1 MHVYK
6 SSGVLSLQYKEKR
19 MEQEKEL
26 LYGQTSWLN
35 EELKAKSEELLSIS
49 RQKGNEILE
58 LKCKLGNK
66 EDEACLPFSLI
77 IKVSHKAE
85 GH

>member
-1 MHVYK
+1 
-6 SSGVLSLQYKEKR
+6 

-26 LYGQTSWLN
+26 LHGQMSWLN

-58 LKCKLGNK
+58 IKCKLENK
-66 EDEACLPFSLI
+66 EDEACLTF
-77 IKVSHKAE
+77 H
-85 GH
+85 